1 MLTLAYRCRL
11 IAAMVS
17 RAGASASQGHR
28 LSRDLSVGSV
38 CVGSVLLSE
47 LVEQR
52 LGVLEVGCGETFSEQ
67 AIDRRQ
73 QVAGFG
79 AAALV
84 AAEPGKAHSGAQF
97 PELGPLLPGDAQRL
111 AIQFLG
117 SLGMPLP
124 QQQLALVPAELG
136 GEPARP
142 CSFNDPRRVLQ
153 QGQALFNL
161 TRDLEC
167 PR

>member
-38 CVGSVLLSE
+38 LLIE
-47 LVEQR
+47 FVEQR
-52 LGVLEVGCGETFSEQ
+52 LGVFEVGCGETFSEP

-84 AAEPGKAHSGAQF
+84 AAQQGEAHRSAQF
-97 PELGPLLPGDAQRL
+97 PHLGFLLPGDAQSFAIELFGLL
-111 AIQFLG
+111 AVT
-117 SLGMPLP
+117 LP
-124 QQQLALVPAELG
+124 QQQLALLSV
-136 GEPARP
+136 
-142 CSFNDPRRVLQ
+142 
-153 QGQALFNL
+153 
-161 TRDLEC
+161 
-167 PR
+167 

>member
-52 LGVLEVGCGETFSEQ
+52 LRLFEIGGVETLSEP
-67 AIDRRQ
+67 AVDWGKN
-73 QVAGFG
+73 VAGFCVM
-79 AAALV
+79 ALFAV
-84 AAEPGKAHSGAQF
+84 QPCQAHGGAQF
-97 PELGPLLPGDAQRL
+97 PEFCLLLPGDAQGF
-111 AIQFLG
+111 A
-117 SLGMPLP
+117 
-124 QQQLALVPAELG
+124 
-136 GEPARP
+136 
-142 CSFNDPRRVLQ
+142 
-153 QGQALFNL
+153 
-161 TRDLEC
+161 
-167 PR
+167 